1 MSNIHK
7 EMKSLIWSSWRK
19 YISEWLER
27 RKKEILQQMLDAS
40 IYAGLATDTLD
51 ENARKQLYTQHLLKV
66 QYSYIEYLLSIPQT
80 IINSEPPVETE
91 QQIDEYLS
99 IFDRQYPL

>member
-1 MSNIHK
+1 
-7 EMKSLIWSSWRK
+7 
-19 YISEWLER
+19 
-27 RKKEILQQMLDAS
+27 MLDAS

-80 IINSEPPVETE
+80 IINSEPSVETE

>member
-1 MSNIHK
+1 
-7 EMKSLIWSSWRK
+7 
-19 YISEWLER
+19 
-27 RKKEILQQMLDAS
+27 MLDAS

>member
-1 MSNIHK
+1 
-7 EMKSLIWSSWRK
+7 MKSLIGSTGRK
-19 YISEWLER
+19 RISEWLER

-80 IINSEPPVETE
+80 IINSEPSVETE

>member
-1 MSNIHK
+1 
-7 EMKSLIWSSWRK
+7 MKSLIGSTWWK

-27 RKKEILQQMLDAS
+27 RKKDILQQMLDAS
-40 IYAGLATDTLD
+40 ICAGLATDTLD

-80 IINSEPPVETE
+80 IINSEPVETE
-91 QQIDEYLS
+91 QSIDEYLS

>member
-1 MSNIHK
+1 MSNIHQ
-7 EMKSLIWSSWRK
+7 EIKSLMVSTWRK

-40 IYAGLATDTLD
+40 LYAGLATDTLD

-80 IINSEPPVETE
+80 IINSEPPAQTEET
-91 QQIDEYLS
+91 IDEYLA
-99 IFDRQYPL
+99 IFDRQYT

>member
-1 MSNIHK
+1 
-7 EMKSLIWSSWRK
+7 MKSLIGSTWWK

-27 RKKEILQQMLDAS
+27 RKKDILQQMLDAS

-80 IINSEPPVETE
+80 IINSEPVETE
-91 QQIDEYLS
+91 QSIDEYLS
-99 IFDRQYPL
+99 IFDRQYSL